1 MAVQTIRKC
10 FIRTD
15 GGWVCATSH
24 DSHHTLADA
33 IAAVQVSH
41 GRRADA
47 LAADGIAVTRRERV
61 TSDLLQRI
69 PGAVAAWSTVWTSG
83 AIDEEWIVPA

>member
-1 MAVQTIRKC
+1 MAVKVTHKS

-15 GGWVCATSH
+15 GGWICATTH

-41 GRRADA
+41 SRRADS
-47 LAADGIAVTRRERV
+47 LASDGIMVTRRERV
-61 TSDLLQRI
+61 ASDLLARI
-69 PGAVAAWSTVWTSG
+69 PGAVAAWSTAWTSG
-83 AIDEEWIVPA
+83 AIDEEWITPA